1 MKVKTSKYT
10 FKAFA
15 LVLALVF
22 TVLFIPVGE
31 LAAWARIAEE
41 YTDYSYMTIGTEDE
55 HVSTTVYTGATYTI
69 ANGYIGGDP
78 NWRIGDTGLEGDTL
92 GTVGDGDSR
101 QTVRLVRSDIT
112 VTYGSSSGTSDMSP
126 STIAVDLNVGG
137 EGGYGT
143 FVASKQGTYTITYS
157 YEYTI
162 GDGDDAKTYYNYY
175 DMTVT
180 SSLSEVNIDLEENN
194 AVGFFPSIIDLSQFD
209 SAVFDNDGNVTSI
222 GDVDF
227 TLPLPTIT
235 DENGEEIEDFE
246 VIIDSSAVRAP
257 ADENEETNQLLVTV
271 VGGPGARSLNED
283 GYISMN
289 EGKVMLDGAVFTAAN
304 YDSKYSDY
312 TIRYSFYHN
321 GQFVTSFEKESTTV
335 YKSYYENYSQSNLEI
350 ATDSTLTTSAQP
362 GVEQELPGVIVT
374 TNSRVTP
381 SASEVDVRYSVQVL
395 YKTTAGGTYQ
405 PLDTELYNAEE
416 EVVDTDGN
424 LIDPTVF
431 TPLEEGYYTF
441 IYTAEDI
448 YGNIVSTTAGQY
460 EWRNIRDTQAP
471 TAIVY
476 DASVKGTDNEPTLED
491 ASSKLKTHAYPNGV
505 IIYAVGVEDN
515 IATIDTAEL
524 RRVVYANSEELF
536 TIEDYDAYNLIFNYR
551 ASNTEATD
559 AYLNFINNNYLVR
572 KDLIAKELYGT
583 EGSDVVMSDQTLLD
597 SYLKENNYLIV
608 IDNGNASEIFR
619 YFESVFTGIEGAN
632 ITDGT
637 TLTAWASEQTEETLA
652 GLGFAYINTDR
663 TFGASS
669 NNGGFNYSSYEIRY
683 WASDVANN
691 SNYISRSMTLT
702 TQTDSEAPTLSIS
715 TSFQDTYLPTTTVTF
730 AKPTVSD
737 NDDTSSRMIVKT
749 LYRFLNGS
757 TVVDVTNSDDEVIS
771 NVDLD
776 EIFADLSAQSDNR
789 DDTTGVLYTQLYR
802 NYHFDDETGTISDGY
817 VDLTDNDLSE
827 YTIDLAKS
835 NGATKVQIFAYAY
848 DDAGNVGVIGRE
860 FNIAAAIDE
869 ELPTFK
875 EADSVEIPEDIVYE
889 QYADIELPTITIYDD
904 LVTYMNYRVNISH
917 IGTNGA
923 RTTISSPLNSSS
935 NFSLSGYS
943 YTVYGGTFTAPF
955 AGDYSVATEIK
966 DSANNTIVVFSH
978 YTVDNRMIVQDP
990 VVKSTLES
998 QTVELDD
1005 NPVINIPTPTVDYSI
1020 DNSLDYESYSAHNYE
1035 TEPDYVVL
1043 GVDADNN
1050 VTSEYYSVSNSL
1062 QNSYIPT
1069 SEDVGKVVDI
1079 YYNVTLR
1086 VYAPSEFTYNRG
1098 SYQEVITDSE
1108 FGSDYFTITDGD
1120 GTVKIKTVDEN
1131 TFKIKNTTDNNVYI
1145 VEKDEENTISAYLS
1159 TDENKQDASGTVIDL
1174 LGFDDNSL
1182 SDLFTNLRAFNLTS
1196 DIYYITVQDTQGPVI
1211 RNYNYVNAISADQLS
1226 GEGYTLNIQG
1236 IEATDASGINLD
1248 RSSVSVTT
1256 TYKSEGQTHTSYDS
1270 LEGDELLNG
1279 KDKTITR
1286 NGTITISYIVYDNN
1300 GNSSTAEYVVSAG
1313 DVTDPRITVVNID
1326 EEDYISD
1333 TYSLSDFRNDLF
1345 VVDLTKLS
1353 FSDDV
1358 TDGQDLTVSYSFSND
1373 DTSDEDIEPEYETET
1388 EIAYEI
1394 TETGTYTFTVT
1405 VTDNSGNYTTRDFT
1419 FTVTDDDVSDSNV
1432 YEIIGTVLIVISV
1445 LVLAGVIIY
1454 FVVSK
1459 VKLDK
1464 ELKK

>member
-1 MKVKTSKYT
+1 MKVKTQKFT
-10 FKAFA
+10 FKA
-15 LVLALVF
+15 LALALALLF

-31 LAAWARIAEE
+31 LAAWAKIAEE

-55 HVSTTVYTGATYTI
+55 KVSTTVYTGSTYTI
-69 ANGYIGGDP
+69 ANGYIGG
-78 NWRIGDTGLEGDTL
+78 RSAGFKIGDETKNNTELSSGVTL
-92 GTVGDGDSR
+92 IKSE
-101 QTVRLVRSDIT
+101 IT
-112 VTYGSSSGTSDMSP
+112 VTYGSSSGTSEITPTPVEVTPLDDG
-126 STIAVDLNVGG
+126 T
-137 EGGYGT
+137 GYGT
-143 FVASKQGTYTITYS
+143 FTASKEGAYTVTYS
-157 YEYTI
+157 YEYSI
-162 GDGDDAKTYYNYY
+162 DGKTYYNYY
-175 DMTVT
+175 DMTVI
-180 SSLSEVNIDLEENN
+180 SSLSEINVDLEANN
-194 AVGFFPSIIDLSQFD
+194 EDFFPSIIDLSLFEKDD
-209 SAVFDNDGNVTSI
+209 SNAITK
-222 GDVDF
+222 DF
-227 TLPLPTIT
+227 NLPIPTIT
-235 DENGEEIEDFE
+235 DENGDEVEDFE
-246 VIIDSSAVRAP
+246 IIIDRDDIEKP
-257 ADENEETNQLLVTV
+257 ASDDQETNQLLVTIA
-271 VGGPGARSLNED
+271 GGPKGTEINGTQYLS
-283 GYISMN
+283 IK
-289 EGKVMLDGAVFTAAN
+289 EGKVVLDGAVFTSEGF
-304 YDSKYSDY
+304 DTEYSDY
-312 TIRYSFYHN
+312 TITYSFYHN
-321 GQFVTSFEKESTTV
+321 GQFITSLPKETTTV
-335 YKSYYENYSQSNLEI
+335 YKSYYENYSQSNLTI
-350 ATDSTLTTSAQP
+350 ATSSSLTTSAQP
-362 GVEQELPGVIVT
+362 GVEQELPGVTVT
-374 TNSRVTP
+374 TNSKVNP
-381 SASEVDVRYSVQVL
+381 ANSEVDVYYTLKVQ
-395 YKTTAGGTYQ
+395 YKSTAGGTYRD
-405 PLDTELYNAEE
+405 LNTELYNADPDNL
-416 EVVDTDGN
+416 VVDAETGN

-448 YGNIVSTTAGQY
+448 YGNKVSTTAGQY
-460 EWRNIRDTQAP
+460 EWRNIKDTQAP
-471 TAIVY
+471 TALVY
-476 DASVKGTDNEPTLED
+476 DASVVGTDGKPTLED

-505 IIYAVGVEDN
+505 IIYAVGLDDN
-515 IATIDTAEL
+515 VATIETAEL

-536 TIEDYDAYNLIFNYR
+536 TIEDYDAYNLVFNYK
-551 ASNTEATD
+551 ASNTESTD
-559 AYLNFINNNYLVR
+559 AYENFIDNNYLIR
-572 KDLIAKELYGT
+572 KDIANKTLEIN
-583 EGSDVVMSDQTLLD
+583 SDAEMLA
-597 SYLKENNYLIV
+597 YLKDNHYLIV
-608 IDNGNASEIFR
+608 IDNGNVSEIYR
-619 YFESVFTGIEGAN
+619 YFTSVFTGIEGAN
-632 ITDGT
+632 ITDAD
-637 TLTAWASEQTEETLA
+637 TLKTWASSQSEETLA
-652 GLGFAYINTDR
+652 GLGFAYINTDK

-683 WASDVANN
+683 WASDVAEN

-702 TQTDSEAPTLSIS
+702 TQSDSEAPKLTIS
-715 TSFQDTYLPTTTVTF
+715 SSFQDTYLPETKVTF
-730 AKPTVSD
+730 TKPTVSD

-757 TVVDVTNSDDEVIS
+757 DVVDVKDNEGNTIS

-776 EIFADLSAQSDNR
+776 EIFADLTAQSDNR

-875 EADSVEIPEDIVYE
+875 EADSVEMPKDIVYE

-904 LVTYMNYRVNISH
+904 LVNYMNYRVNISH
-917 IGTNGA
+917 VGNDGT
-923 RTTISSPLNSSS
+923 RTSISSPLNSSS
-935 NFSLSGYS
+935 NFSLGGYS

-955 AGDYSVATEIK
+955 AGDYSVATEIR

-990 VVKSTLES
+990 VIKSTLES

-1005 NPVINIPTPTVDYSI
+1005 NPVISIPTPTVDYSI
-1020 DNSLDYESYSAHNYE
+1020 DNSLDYESYSAHNYD

-1159 TDENKQDASGTVIDL
+1159 TDKEQSDATSTVETLVGVDT
-1174 LGFDDNSL
+1174 L
-1182 SDLFTNLRAFNLTS
+1182 SDLFTNIRTFNLTS

-1211 RNYNYVNAISADQLS
+1211 KNYDYGSQIISADQLS
-1226 GEGYTLNIQG
+1226 GEGYKLEIQG

-1248 RSSVSVTT
+1248 RSSISVTT
-1256 TYKSEGQTHTSYDS
+1256 SYKSEGETHTSYDS

-1279 KDKTITR
+1279 KTKTITR
-1286 NGTITISYIVYDNN
+1286 NGTITINYTVYDNN
-1300 GNSSTAEYVVSAG
+1300 GNSSTKEVVIKAG

-1326 EEDYISD
+1326 EEDYIKD
-1333 TYSLSDFRNDLF
+1333 TYSLSDFQDNLF
-1345 VVDLTKLS
+1345 KVDLTKLS
-1353 FSDDV
+1353 FSDDS
-1358 TDGQDLTVSYSFSND
+1358 TDDPSRLTVSYSFSND
-1373 DTSDEDIEPEYETET
+1373 ETSDEEIEAEYQTAE

-1405 VTDNSGNYTTRDFT
+1405 VTDESGNFTPREFT
-1419 FTVTDDDVSDSNV
+1419 FTVTDEEVDPTLT
-1432 YEIIGTVLIVISV
+1432 YQIIGTVLIVISV